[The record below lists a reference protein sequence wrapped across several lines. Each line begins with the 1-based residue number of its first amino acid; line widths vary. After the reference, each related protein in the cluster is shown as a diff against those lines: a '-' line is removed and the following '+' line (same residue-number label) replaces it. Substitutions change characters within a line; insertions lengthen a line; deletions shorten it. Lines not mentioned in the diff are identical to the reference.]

1 MTLIVSF
8 VLCYEVT
15 DASQKP
21 TNQKKPKTAKQTNK
35 QTDKNIHTHTKKPNP
50 KPPKTLQTNKKT
62 TKEEV
67 RWFNY
72 EGWDLSI
79 PIFHSSF
86 IVGVFLTVEVHGKM
100 VM

>member
-1 MTLIVSF
+1 MPH
-8 VLCYEVT
+8 
-15 DASQKP
+15 K
-21 TNQKKPKTAKQTNK
+21 NQPNKKKTQTNK
-35 QTDKNIHTHTKKPNP
+35 QTDKNIHTHTQNP
-50 KPPKTLQTNKKT
+50 KPPKKLQTNKKT

-79 PIFHSSF
+79 PIFHSGF